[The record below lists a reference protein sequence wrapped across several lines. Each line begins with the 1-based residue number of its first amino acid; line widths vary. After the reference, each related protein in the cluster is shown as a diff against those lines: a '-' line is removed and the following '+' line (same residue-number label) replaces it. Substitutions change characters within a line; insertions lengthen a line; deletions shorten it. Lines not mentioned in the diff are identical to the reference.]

1 MVRERE
7 RPEREKRGVNNA
19 TFIGTKSGT
28 KVIVV
33 GKATRADHKRRVKY
47 GDKFVDVYNDHF
59 THREQRQIGNIQY
72 SLNNDMKDPRNEGE
86 CTYTDLKTK
95 EDRKDWNPRHERIT
109 MINIR
114 NNRKKDP
121 ATIVHELIHAKLF
134 MRGIHGSK
142 QNEKKVDFETVGRL
156 KTSGLLKKD
165 SGYYYSRKEGNRN
178 LPNRRDPQRDRI
190 SFRGML
196 HDRILLT
203 GSIKK
208 NIIGKPVER
217 RVDNRFR
224 QSFFFKRNMS
234 LFRDNGK

>member
-1 MVRERE
+1 
-7 RPEREKRGVNNA
+7 
-19 TFIGTKSGT
+19 
-28 KVIVV
+28 
-33 GKATRADHKRRVKY
+33 
-47 GDKFVDVYNDHF
+47 
-59 THREQRQIGNIQY
+59 
-72 SLNNDMKDPRNEGE
+72 
-86 CTYTDLKTK
+86 
-95 EDRKDWNPRHERIT
+95 

-121 ATIVHELIHAKLF
+121 GVIVHELIHAKLF

-156 KTSGLLKKD
+156 KKSGLMKKN

-178 LPNRRDPQRDRI
+178 LPSRRDPQRDKI
-190 SFRGML
+190 SFKGIL

-203 GSIKK
+203 GSVKK
-208 NIIGKPVER
+208 NIIGRPVEK

-224 QSFFFKRNMS
+224 QSFFFKRDMS